1 MKKAFKTAFLAL
13 IFSGLLSGIII
24 GSGIIYSWYF
34 ADAALFPEAAEI
46 EPGDKV
52 PLGGVLKAD
61 FTAVIPEGRKI
72 LSAEVVC
79 GKGAVSPGE
88 VQIRREKWRWNNG
101 IWHFSFYL
109 RPLAAAE
116 IPEGSVNIV
125 LSPRR
130 GSDSA
135 ETVKVVVPGFFAE
148 IPGTEK
154 PGAVLELASPMEE
167 PLTSGGKFME
177 HVSRHRYTY
186 IGVAVFIVLL
196 AAAAGYLILRRQE
209 EKFLSSWDAA
219 LAALEVLRRDI
230 GGQRVLPVAGFSR
243 LNDILRNYLELRFGI
258 PASRRTTPEFLAEM
272 ADLRSPLP
280 ERCRNLL
287 TAFLNDSDLIRF
299 GKVPAGAG
307 KLENYLD
314 RVETMVKETIPE
326 DKNSKK
332 RVDKRK

>member
-1 MKKAFKTAFLAL
+1 MKKAFKIAFLAL
-13 IFSGLLSGIII
+13 IFSGLLAGLII
-24 GSGIIYSWYF
+24 GSGIIYSRYF
-34 ADAALFPEAAEI
+34 ADAAVFPEAAEI

-52 PLGGVLKAD
+52 PLGGMLKAD

-72 LSAEVVC
+72 ISAEVVC
-79 GKGAVSPGE
+79 GKGAVSPGV
-88 VQIRREKWRWNNG
+88 VQIRREKWRWNRS
-101 IWHFSFYL
+101 IWHFSLYL

-116 IPEGSVNIV
+116 IPEGRVNIE

-130 GSDSA
+130 GSDRA
-135 ETVKVVVPGFFAE
+135 EIVKVVIPGFFAE

-167 PLTSGGKFME
+167 PLTAGGKFME
-177 HVSRHRYTY
+177 HVSRHRYIY
-186 IGVAVFIVLL
+186 IALALLIVLL
-196 AAAAGYLILRRQE
+196 AAAAGYFLLRRQE
-209 EKFLSSWDAA
+209 ERIPACWDAA
-219 LAALEVLRRDI
+219 LAALEVLRSDI
-230 GGQRVLPVAGFSR
+230 SGQRVLPVAGFSR

-258 PASRRTTPEFLAEM
+258 PASRRTTPEFLVEM

-314 RVETMVKETIPE
+314 RVETLVKETVPE
-326 DKNSKK
+326 ESDSKK
-332 RVDKRK
+332 KGR